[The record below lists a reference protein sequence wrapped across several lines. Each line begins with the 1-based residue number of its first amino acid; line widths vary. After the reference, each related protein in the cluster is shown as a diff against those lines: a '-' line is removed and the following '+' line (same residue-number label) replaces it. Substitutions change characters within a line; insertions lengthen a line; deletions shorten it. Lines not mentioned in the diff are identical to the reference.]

1 LFLTGKMIENNS
13 NNQKQTEFMQQH
25 SLTKQDLRKLIA
37 EKLERARVY
46 SNVKTKREALEENR

>member
-1 LFLTGKMIENNS
+1 MIENNS

-37 EKLERARVY
+37 EKLERARAY
-46 SNVKTKREALEENR
+46 SLAVQKKREGLLEDR